1 MKKKKEKE
9 EGEKKDVLFKLFSY
23 GGCSK
28 LKKNNAD
35 GISFSTA
42 VQILIHTVLRKRRLF
57 LKSFL
62 FKKRTETKQF
72 IPSGII
78 FHVFTFTIAAQKRQH
93 SK

>member
-1 MKKKKEKE
+1 M
-9 EGEKKDVLFKLFSY
+9 VAVRN
-23 GGCSK
+23 
-28 LKKNNAD
+28 LKKNAD
-35 GISFSTA
+35 SISFSTA
-42 VQILIHTVLRKRRLF
+42 VQIFIHTVLRKRRLF

-62 FKKRTETKQF
+62 FKKRTETEQF